1 MIKRIIRKMILG
13 YKASSTDYIN
23 KIKSGGAVV
32 GENVIIFSPNK
43 TNIDLLNLHLLTIGS
58 NVAMTGPVTILTHDY
73 SVFVCNN
80 LNEGHLLG
88 KQKRVTIGNNVFI
101 GWGATILA
109 GTEIGNNVVIG
120 ASAVVSGKISSNS
133 VYAGNPARKIMT
145 IEEYIDKIQKKQLED
160 AVSIFESYYLRMQK
174 IPDESLFHEYFF
186 LFTNTAKKL
195 NPLFTK
201 KMQESDEEK
210 CIKYLEQNKSPFLN
224 YKEFCEYCINEI
236 NLKG

>member
-120 ASAVVSGKISSNS
+120 AGAVVSGK
-133 VYAGNPARKIMT
+133 
-145 IEEYIDKIQKKQLED
+145 
-160 AVSIFESYYLRMQK
+160 YLA
-174 IPDESLFHEYFF
+174 IPC
-186 LFTNTAKKL
+186 
-195 NPLFTK
+195 
-201 KMQESDEEK
+201 MQEIQHEK
-210 CIKYLEQNKSPFLN
+210 
-224 YKEFCEYCINEI
+224 
-236 NLKG
+236 